1 MKTNWKLFFETI
13 EKPAFSPPAWI
24 FGVVWP
30 ILYLLMGFSLYLI
43 LTSGAEKEKIK
54 EALRVFAYQLIVNLL
69 WPTLFFRFQWFFVS
83 FLWILLLIFL
93 VIEMI
98 RKFYDIRKL
107 AAYVNIP
114 YLAWLFYAAWLNLA
128 VWWLN

>member
-43 LTSGAEKEKIK
+43 FTSGAEKEKIK

-93 VIEMI
+93 VIEML